1 MTRHNAKAW
10 DVDGGS
16 GATTDGVSVHLWSYE
31 GGLNQQWRPEALA
44 DGGHHRFVARHSGK
58 CLSVDDSSTADGARL
73 SQQPCSGSP
82 AQAFTLT
89 R

>member
-1 MTRHNAKAW
+1 MGSPWSPPAW
-10 DVDGGS
+10 MKTGNSLNGGS
-16 GATTDGVSVHLWSYE
+16 L
-31 GGLNQQWRPEALA
+31 RPE
-44 DGGHHRFVARHSGK
+44 HYGK
-58 CLSVDDSSTADGARL
+58 CLSVDNSSTADGAGL